1 MTDKEKKPPV
11 WAYADEWDNMSDVE
25 RAVRLSYLCGV
36 QAWNTAA
43 KATAVCGDQ
52 TTNTVIHHGISWT

>member
-36 QAWNTAA
+36 QARLEGRTHYPRRSGTSSSTRRSFGNLA
-43 KATAVCGDQ
+43 
-52 TTNTVIHHGISWT
+52 